1 MKKVI
6 LIVALFVFCINSA
19 LAGKQDL
26 CSEDCTFVLLSE
38 TTGDFQV
45 VNEARS
51 KQRLPPFS
59 TFKIPNS
66 LIALDSGV
74 VDNLEQKLSFD
85 PATYPV
91 EEWWSK
97 NWYAEPINLKD
108 AFSYSAVPVYQEIAV
123 KINPVRMQSFVD
135 QFDYGNRDISSGI
148 DTFWLNGSLNI
159 SAREQ
164 VAFIQRMYMNEITV
178 AQRSLSLL
186 KEIMLVEETDQYK
199 FYAKTGAGRTDNGR
213 MLGWYVGFIENETGT
228 YYFAL
233 NMDGAT
239 WSYVKQRR
247 IDIAKNHLSQAG
259 VL

>member
-6 LIVALFVFCINSA
+6 SVVSLFVFCINSA

-26 CSEDCTFVLLSE
+26 CSEDCTFVMLSE
-38 TTGDFQV
+38 TTGETHV
-45 VNEARS
+45 VNEARA

-66 LIALDSGV
+66 LIALDLAV

-85 PATYPV
+85 PTTYPV
-91 EEWWSK
+91 EEWWPK
-97 NWYAEPINLKD
+97 NWYAEPLNLND
-108 AFSYSAVPVYQEIAV
+108 AFKYSAVPVYKEIAV

-135 QFDYGNRDISSGI
+135 QFNYGNRDISSGI
-148 DTFWLNGSLNI
+148 DTFWLNGSLKI
-159 SAREQ
+159 SAQEQ
-164 VAFIQRMYMNEITV
+164 VAFIRRMYRNEISV
-178 AQRSLSLL
+178 AQRSLNLL

-213 MLGWYVGFIENETGT
+213 WLGWYVGYVENKTGT

-233 NMDGAT
+233 NLDGAT
-239 WSYVKQRR
+239 WSDIKQRR

>member
-1 MKKVI
+1 MRKVI
-6 LIVALFVFCINSA
+6 SFFSLFVFCINSA
-19 LAGKQDL
+19 FSGNQDV

-38 TTGDFQV
+38 STGETHV
-45 VNEARS
+45 VNEARA

-66 LIALDSGV
+66 LIALDLGV

-85 PATYPV
+85 PETYPV
-91 EEWWSK
+91 EEWWPK
-97 NWYAEPINLKD
+97 NWYAEPLNLND
-108 AFSYSAVPVYQEIAV
+108 AFTYSAVPVYQEIAV

-135 QFDYGNRDISSGI
+135 QFNYGNRDISSGI
-148 DTFWLNGSLNI
+148 DTFWLNGSLKI
-159 SAREQ
+159 SSREQ
-164 VAFIQRMYMNEITV
+164 VAFIRKMYRKELSV
-178 AQRSLSLL
+178 EKRSLSLL

-213 MLGWYVGFIENETGT
+213 MLGWYVGFVENKSGT

-233 NMDGAT
+233 NLDGAT
-239 WSYVKQRR
+239 FSDVKQRR
-247 IDIAKNHLSQAG
+247 INAAKNHFSQAG